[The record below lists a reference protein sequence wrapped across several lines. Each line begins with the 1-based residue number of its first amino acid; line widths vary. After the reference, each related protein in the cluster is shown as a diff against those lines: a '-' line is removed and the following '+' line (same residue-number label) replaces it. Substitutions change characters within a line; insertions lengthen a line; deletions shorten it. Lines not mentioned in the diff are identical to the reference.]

1 MLRVVTVEQSRIILY
16 KGFKVKPGQKLC
28 ASCRNKLL
36 KIKQIDESNVQN
48 SLNTED
54 EDHDVEFTPAELL
67 QKRNVIAELNS
78 SFHEIGCSPMK
89 LHALGEHSRSFY
101 GKEKLQRVH
110 ETVKEKIQNVLEV
123 DLLEEKNDVEKSVI
137 KKSEDLDKLVDII
150 NLKIGLS
157 KFCSLRPKWCVLA
170 GASGTHLV
178 CVCTIHQNVILLIH
192 GAGFE
197 EEYKQLMSYIV
208 CEGAGREC
216 MLRHYDK
223 CPSKDNLVQFLQAK
237 FEDYDDEDIVE
248 YNQWVSTDRTEMI
261 RCSTAVG
268 ELIEKLVEKL
278 NKLIPHSY
286 IAKSQSS
293 FLKNL
298 KGTASSNT
306 AVVSMD
312 FSENY
317 AFTIQDEAQGY
328 HWNSNSCTIH
338 PVMIH
343 CKDTSN
349 VKLIIPLCIISDDL
363 KHDVSMVY
371 EIQKNVTAFLKE
383 NYPHITNIHYFSDGC
398 AGQYK
403 NKYNFMNLCLHEK
416 DFKLKAQWSFFATS
430 HGKTECDGIGGTV
443 KRLARK
449 KSLQQHLDRQI
460 TTTNELFEFC
470 KVNIAN
476 ITFQHI
482 SKEAVD
488 STSLTLESRLKD
500 TQTLPGT
507 RLFHNFQPIDDLE
520 MIEARRISRDETPA
534 LTFNLLK
541 HQTLLVKMKDLYPG
555 CFVGCIYDNLWYFG
569 MVSEVNAEDE
579 DVTVKFLHP
588 NGPSLSF
595 FWPNREDVCAVPIPH
610 IIAIV
615 KPPKIM
621 TGRTYQFSQECM
633 LLVKSSFEN
642 I

>member
-1 MLRVVTVEQSRIILY
+1 MNYVVSIGKKVYERKRLILCNLSELY
-16 KGFKVKPGQKLC
+16 SSSKL
-28 ASCRNKLL
+28 
-36 KIKQIDESNVQN
+36 EY
-48 SLNTED
+48 
-54 EDHDVEFTPAELL
+54 P
-67 QKRNVIAELNS
+67 
-78 SFHEIGCSPMK
+78 
-89 LHALGEHSRSFY
+89 
-101 GKEKLQRVH
+101 
-110 ETVKEKIQNVLEV
+110 
-123 DLLEEKNDVEKSVI
+123 
-137 KKSEDLDKLVDII
+137 

-178 CVCTIHQNVILLIH
+178 CVRTIHQNVILLIH

-208 CEGAGREC
+208 CEGVGREC
-216 MLRHYDK
+216 MLRHCDK

-261 RCSTAVG
+261 RCSTSVG

-293 FLKNL
+293 FFKNL

-306 AVVSMD
+306 AVISMD

-363 KHDVSMVY
+363 KHD
-371 EIQKNVTAFLKE
+371 
-383 NYPHITNIHYFSDGC
+383 
-398 AGQYK
+398 
-403 NKYNFMNLCLHEK
+403 
-416 DFKLKAQWSFFATS
+416 
-430 HGKTECDGIGGTV
+430 
-443 KRLARK
+443 
-449 KSLQQHLDRQI
+449 
-460 TTTNELFEFC
+460 
-470 KVNIAN
+470 
-476 ITFQHI
+476 HI

-507 RLFHNFQPIDDLE
+507 RLFHNFQPIDDLG

-569 MVSEVNAEDE
+569 MVSEVNAEEE

-615 KPPKIM
+615 KPPKTM
-621 TGRTYQFSQECM
+621 TGRTYQFSQECI

>member
-1 MLRVVTVEQSRIILY
+1 MKDVVSIGKKVYERKRLILCNL
-16 KGFKVKPGQKLC
+16 G
-28 ASCRNKLL
+28 
-36 KIKQIDESNVQN
+36 
-48 SLNTED
+48 
-54 EDHDVEFTPAELL
+54 ELY
-67 QKRNVIAELNS
+67 S
-78 SFHEIGCSPMK
+78 SFK
-89 LHALGEHSRSFY
+89 LEY
-101 GKEKLQRVH
+101 P
-110 ETVKEKIQNVLEV
+110 
-123 DLLEEKNDVEKSVI
+123 
-137 KKSEDLDKLVDII
+137 

-157 KFCSLRPKWCVLA
+157 KFCSLRPKWCVFA

-216 MLRHYDK
+216 MLRHCDK

-237 FEDYDDEDIVE
+237 FEGYDDKDIVE

-261 RCSTAVG
+261 RCSTSVG
-268 ELIEKLVEKL
+268 EFIEKLVEKL

-293 FLKNL
+293 FFKNL
-298 KGTASSNT
+298 KGTTSSNT

-349 VKLIIPLCIISDDL
+349 
-363 KHDVSMVY
+363 
-371 EIQKNVTAFLKE
+371 
-383 NYPHITNIHYFSDGC
+383 
-398 AGQYK
+398 YK
-403 NKYNFMNLCLHEK
+403 NKYNFVNLCLHEK

-449 KSLQQHLDRQI
+449 QSLQQHLDRPI

-507 RLFHNFQPIDDLE
+507 RLFHNFQPIDDL
-520 MIEARRISRDETPA
+520 IEARRISRDETPA

-541 HQTLLVKMKDLYPG
+541 HQTLLVKMQDLYPG

-569 MVSEVNAEDE
+569 MVSEVNAEEE

-615 KPPKIM
+615 KPPKTM
-621 TGRTYQFSQECM
+621 TGRTYQFSQECK